1 MYCSHCGQELADTDR
16 FCSQCGAQ
24 TTASSTGHPDVA
36 PQDFNYAKNGPER
49 PKQRGCVAQ
58 AFHDMTK
65 IPGVFKRVC
74 QIGFLPALIAIV
86 GVVAI
91 FIPVIGGLLAA
102 ICFVAAY
109 VAYVCGTGYA
119 IEWGRDLSHQK
130 SGFSIDMPLMRPG
143 TFALGFFGKIFQDLL
158 GLIAALPLIGALL
171 SVLGTAISSLG
182 ASIMWGYADDA
193 IENLILSSLGLFLLA
208 AVATVV
214 LAIFL
219 GMFADA
225 AVMHFAVTGRME
237 SAFSLKSV
245 WKAYKA
251 NLGKLFCASVC
262 PTLIVGVVKAVLEW
276 IVSIIFGVFA
286 AASLAQYYGYYGYGA
301 SYQPSGIAAILSSG
315 GLVLIVFLVCMVFV
329 GVVLDVFATM
339 FNYRAMGYWAAR
351 YAGDWADEDVS
362 DKPFIKLPGEQE
374 VATVAEDE
382 ASVDAEG
389 ADVAAD
395 ETVSAGAASTPESS
409 SVVSAAEATGAE
421 VVEDASTDDATIE
434 DAPAEDMP
442 AGNAPADGA
451 PAEGAPVND
460 ASDEVVE
467 ASRTVDASTENDT
480 ESTE

>member
-16 FCSQCGAQ
+16 FCPQCGAQ
-24 TTASSTGHPDVA
+24 TTASPAGHPDVA
-36 PQDFNYAKNGPER
+36 PQNFDYPKGGSEQ

-86 GVVAI
+86 GIVFV

-130 SGFSIDMPLMRPG
+130 SEFSIDMPLMRPG

-171 SVLGTAISSLG
+171 SVLGTTISSLG
-182 ASIMWGYADDA
+182 ASIIWGYADSA
-193 IENLILSSLGLFLLA
+193 IESLIVSSLGLFLLA
-208 AVATVV
+208 AFATVV
-214 LAIFL
+214 LAVFL

-262 PTLIVGVVKAVLEW
+262 PALIVGVVKTVLEW
-276 IVSIIFGVFA
+276 IVTVIFGVFA

-315 GLVLIVFLVCMVFV
+315 GLVLIVFLVCTVFV

-339 FNYRAMGYWAAR
+339 FNYRAVGYWAAR
-351 YAGDWADEDVS
+351 YASDWADEDVS
-362 DKPFIKLPGEQE
+362 DEPFIKLPGEQG
-374 VATVAEDE
+374 VAPVEEGEAPVETVVTDAVADEAVSVEAASVAEPG
-382 ASVDAEG
+382 SVA
-389 ADVAAD
+389 
-395 ETVSAGAASTPESS
+395 
-409 SVVSAAEATGAE
+409 SAAETVVAE
-421 VVEDASTDDATIE
+421 VVEDTAVEDVPVEDVPADDSSVEDTPAEAVPDNDVSAEAVEAPTAI
-434 DAPAEDMP
+434 DAPM
-442 AGNAPADGA
+442 
-451 PAEGAPVND
+451 
-460 ASDEVVE
+460 
-467 ASRTVDASTENDT
+467 ENDT
-480 ESTE
+480 EGAE